1 MYNTSGTS
9 ACADKRLTSRD
20 LQAVNEQQSSRIR
33 YLEGLLVT
41 NGANPSESQSWTSE
55 DKPTSESA
63 PFSDTMQGSPEAEQL
78 VPLPQAS
85 WNGFGPSNSNM
96 LVFETSPTEAS
107 SGPENQRSTPVS
119 SGSPETDN
127 KDSVV
132 WGLLDLTEEQRS
144 SFGNEYESHRKDDL
158 QQSLSNM
165 EIEVDSDE
173 RRPWGAY

>member
-1 MYNTSGTS
+1 MS
-9 ACADKRLTSRD
+9 D

-33 YLEGLLVT
+33 YLESLLVT
-41 NGANPSESQSWTSE
+41 SGTNPSESQSWTSD

-63 PFSDTMQGSPEAEQL
+63 PFSDNMRGSPEAEQL
-78 VPLPQAS
+78 VSLPQAG
-85 WNGFGPSNSNM
+85 WNGFGSGNSNM
-96 LVFETSPTEAS
+96 LVFEPSPTDAS

-119 SGSPETDN
+119 SGSPETDS
-127 KDSVV
+127 KDPVV

-144 SFGNEYESHRKDDL
+144 AFGDEYDGHRKDDL

-173 RRPWGAY
+173 RRPWAAY